1 MVSPSYGVKHDNNL
15 TWGMKLCCDAV
26 IAKAKEILFVR
37 VCFSDVCSSLLLR
50 ATAEAHHLCLK
61 SVTIV
66 RDVGS
71 SLCPDDTNTGGSYYL
86 AYT

>member
-61 SVTIV
+61 SVTI
-66 RDVGS
+66 
-71 SLCPDDTNTGGSYYL
+71 SLGTGGHRCVQ
-86 AYT
+86 TIQTRVVPIT